1 MIFTIDEQNNITA
14 FGSSE
19 EAAATT
25 TPFDSFGSEKDLA
38 DLAAGWPAA
47 RLVAIWNSLPGV
59 TPVKRFKSG
68 NGAVGRIWERI
79 QGLGEVAEPEAE
91 PAKGHSERKAKR
103 GVRAATSAATKGK
116 ATKKATAAKNAP
128 KAKTVAKLS
137 KKATPGK
144 KAPKAP
150 KAAPS
155 RKATREGSKTETILA
170 LMQRPGGATLA
181 ALMDATRWQAHSVRG
196 FISAV
201 VNKKMGLTV
210 ESGKAEGGERTYSI
224 A

>member
-25 TPFDSFGSEKDLA
+25 TPFDSFASEKDLA
-38 DLAAGWPAA
+38 DLAAGWPAE
-47 RLVAIWNSLPGV
+47 RLADIWNSLPGV

-68 NGAVGRIWERI
+68 NGAVSRIWERI
-79 QGLGEVAEPEAE
+79 RGLGEAEPEAE
-91 PAKGHSERKAKR
+91 PAKGHSEHKAKR
-103 GVRAATSAATKGK
+103 GARAAKGAATKAE
-116 ATKKATAAKNAP
+116 ATKKTTAA
-128 KAKTVAKLS
+128 
-137 KKATPGK
+137 K
-144 KAPKAP
+144 KAPKANTVAKPSKKVTHGKKAAKTP
-150 KAAPS
+150 KAAAS

-170 LMQRPGGATLA
+170 LMQQPGGATLA

-201 VNKKMGLTV
+201 VAKKMGLTV
-210 ESGKAEGGERTYSI
+210 ESSKAEGGERTYSI
-224 A
+224 G